1 LRAWDASALHPLRN
15 IPRLEQQLVRQYPLL
30 IKKFA
35 MMVAQTDLAE
45 IESAIWLF
53 RRAAILK

>member
-1 LRAWDASALHPLRN
+1 MLRHCIPLRN